1 MGYSGR
7 RVSRRHSWRSNNGT
21 SFKFG
26 SIEVETEKNW
36 SNKFQIFTSERR
48 IYIEFQSG
56 PFSSIWIE

>member
-26 SIEVETEKNW
+26 SIEVETVQNW

-48 IYIEFQSG
+48 IYIEF
-56 PFSSIWIE
+56 